1 MGGVYG
7 VVGIGCEKEEWIMIC
22 MVLYEC
28 VGERET
34 GETAR

>member
-22 MVLYEC
+22 MVLY